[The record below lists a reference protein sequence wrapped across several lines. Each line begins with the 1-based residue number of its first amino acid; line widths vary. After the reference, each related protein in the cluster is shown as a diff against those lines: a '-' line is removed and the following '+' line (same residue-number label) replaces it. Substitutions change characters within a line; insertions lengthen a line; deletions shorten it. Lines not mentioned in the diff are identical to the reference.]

1 MIFKKIFFTL
11 SALVVFIMLGYLS
24 CGCQASANDQPLL
37 PTPKTDFDQPIF
49 LHEGMVAS
57 VTGRGDTYRLVDEKE
72 MPINLG
78 QPLVG
83 GAPWDKDYQENGLN
97 RSFIGAFNDGNIF
110 QDANL
115 YYPLEV
121 IIDLEM
127 TTPVTQFCLTDLN
140 GEGSISMDYLN
151 KQKEWKNILNKKL
164 DQNFRWVCHE
174 NLDFTTRFLRLTFS
188 DPTANI
194 GEIRLFSDNPPN
206 RIPTMHHPP
215 QQPYAT
221 FKDLVGVNIN
231 TEDPVYQMSLFEF
244 VREYHDWHLELGDNN
259 NPEDCNIYSWN
270 PSNAYAGWSFD
281 KLYDDINDAGMIIAA
296 DLKGSIPSLE
306 KYTREDKPIAING
319 DPQDPAAYA
328 AHGEYMY
335 QFTARYGQNK
345 PPETTLTPR
354 VQESVKSGLGM
365 VHYVE
370 DWNEQDKFWMGGS
383 KSKQQ
388 RAAYFNAFEYAAMLS
403 TDYDGHENT
412 VFHKPTSPE
421 CNELFPTG
429 VKNADPNTKMVMS
442 GITGLYLDYVKGI
455 HTWAKIH
462 RKDGDFPADVLN
474 FHHYS
479 NNFGGQ
485 AGGPTKDS
493 KGVSPEEDDL
503 YGRLKKLV
511 TYRNLY
517 LPGKEI
523 WLSEFGYD
531 VHQKSPQRVSL
542 IGDFNAEEVQGQW
555 LVRSFLAIAAAG
567 IDKAQLFTLTDHY
580 HGDPAQRFSTCGL
593 LELAKE
599 QNFSTPF
606 PEFRAR
612 KAYYYLYAMKTAL
625 RDFRF
630 SKILKTDDPKIS
642 AYEFTHSTIPGKKA
656 YALWANT
663 TEDYRRRDYAFTL
676 SSNAQSANLLT
687 LLDKDL
693 DGKKIELKLNNRSLT
708 IPEISERPVF
718 ILTDDDRPDFPAC
731 AWNIPISKN
740 MVSIE
745 NNIRYGVAASL
756 IDEPTNE
763 KTSELR
769 QPICGKGGTPING
782 WMPLPGEGWPEDDTE
797 VAVVINFE
805 SKKLIK
811 GISVFDGVSQGWLR
825 LETGSPGNWKPL
837 DRYQTTKYLEWKNWL
852 NLDVES
858 QYLRIVSEDPGA
870 VINEVVVLG
879 W

>member
-1 MIFKKIFFTL
+1 MISTKLLL
-11 SALVVFIMLGYLS
+11 SFPALVFCAVLGYLS
-24 CGCQASANDQPLL
+24 CGCQANGQQLL
-37 PTPKTDFDQPIF
+37 PTTEPVLDQPIF
-49 LHEGMVAS
+49 LHKGMIAS
-57 VTGRGDTYRLVDEKE
+57 VTGRGESYRLVDGKDL
-72 MPINLG
+72 PLTPG
-78 QPLVG
+78 QPLEG
-83 GAPWDKDYQENGLN
+83 GAPWDENYQENALN
-97 RSFIGAFNDGNIF
+97 RSFIGAFNDGNVF
-110 QDANL
+110 QDAYL

-121 IIDLEM
+121 IIDLEL
-127 TTPVTQFCLTDLN
+127 TTSVTQFCLTDLN
-140 GEGSISMDYLN
+140 GEGSISLSFLN
-151 KQKEWKNILNKKL
+151 EKKEWTQVLQNKL

-174 NLDFTTRFLRLTFS
+174 NIDCTARFLKLTFS

-194 GEIRLFSDNPPN
+194 GEIRLFSDNPPKKT
-206 RIPTMHHPP
+206 PTMHHPP

-231 TEDPVYQMSLFEF
+231 TEDPIYQLSLFEF
-244 VREYHDWHLELGDNN
+244 AREYHDWHMELGDNK
-259 NPEDCNIYSWN
+259 PDDCKIYSWN
-270 PSNAYAGWSFD
+270 PTNAYAGWSFD
-281 KLYDDINDAGMIIAA
+281 KLYDDMNDAGVVIAA
-296 DLKGSIPSLE
+296 DLKGNIPALE
-306 KYTREDKPIAING
+306 THTREDKPIAKNG
-319 DPQDPAAYA
+319 DPLNPASYA

-335 QFTARYGQNK
+335 QFTARYGQTK
-345 PPETTLTPR
+345 LPETTLAPR
-354 VQESVKSGLGM
+354 VQETVKSGLGM

-370 DWNEQDKFWMGGS
+370 DWNEQDKFWMGRS

-412 VFHKPTSPE
+412 VFHTPTNGD
-421 CNELFPTG
+421 CKQAFPTG
-429 VKNADPNTKMVMS
+429 VKNADPKTKVVMS

-455 HTWAKIH
+455 HSWAKMH
-462 RKDGDFPADVLN
+462 RKDGAFPADVLN

-493 KGVSPEEDDL
+493 KGVSPEEDNL
-503 YGRLKKLV
+503 YGRLKELV
-511 TYRNLY
+511 SYRNLY

-523 WLSEFGYD
+523 WVSEFGYD
-531 VHQKSPQRVSL
+531 VHQKSPQRVPL
-542 IGDFNAEEVQGQW
+542 IGKFDAEEVQGQW

-599 QNFSTPF
+599 QNPNTPF

-630 SKILKTDDPKIS
+630 SKILKTTDPKIS
-642 AYEFTHSTIPGKKA
+642 AYEFVHSTITGKKA

-663 TEDYRRRDYAFTL
+663 TEDYRRSDYSFTL
-676 SSNAQSANLLT
+676 SNDAKSAHLLT
-687 LLDKDL
+687 LLDQDI
-693 DGKKIELKLNNRSLT
+693 DGDKKVLKLNNRRLV
-708 IPEISERPVF
+708 IPEISECPVF
-718 ILTDDDRPDFPAC
+718 ILTDDDRPDFPEC
-731 AWNIPISKN
+731 AWNIPIDKS
-740 MVSIE
+740 MVFIE
-745 NNIRYGVAASL
+745 NNVKYGDAVSL
-756 IDEPTNE
+756 IDEPTHE
-763 KTSELR
+763 KTSALR
-769 QPICGKGGTPING
+769 QPICGNGGTPINA
-782 WMPLPGEGWPEDDTE
+782 WMPLPGEGWPDDGQE
-797 VAVVINFE
+797 VAVVIDLE

-825 LETGSPGNWKPL
+825 LEIGKPGNWQPL
-837 DRYQTTKYLEWKNWL
+837 DRYRTTKYLEWKNWL
-852 NLDVES
+852 NLDVETR
-858 QYLRIVSEDPGA
+858 YLRIVCEEAGA

>member
-1 MIFKKIFFTL
+1 MTSTKLLL
-11 SALVVFIMLGYLS
+11 SIPALILFALLGYLS
-24 CGCQASANDQPLL
+24 CGCQANGQQLL
-37 PTPKTDFDQPIF
+37 PTPDTVLDQPIF
-49 LHEGMVAS
+49 LHEGMIATLTS
-57 VTGRGDTYRLVDEKE
+57 RGESYRLVDGQDLP
-72 MPINLG
+72 MTPG
-78 QPLVG
+78 QPLTG
-83 GAPWDKDYQENGLN
+83 GAPWDEDYQENGLN
-97 RSFIGAFNDGNIF
+97 RSFIGAFNDGNVF
-110 QDANL
+110 QSAHL
-115 YYPLEV
+115 YYPLE
-121 IIDLEM
+121 ILIDLEK

-140 GEGSISMDYLN
+140 GEGSISMAYLN
-151 KQKEWKNILNKKL
+151 EAKEWKNILDSKL

-174 NLDFTTRFLRLTFS
+174 NLDYTTRFLKLTFS

-194 GEIRLFSDNPPN
+194 GEIRLFSNDPPKKT
-206 RIPTMHHPP
+206 PTLSATSK
-215 QQPYAT
+215 QPYPI
-221 FKDLVGVNIN
+221 FKEFFGVNIN
-231 TEDPVYQMSLFEF
+231 TEDPIYLLSLFEF
-244 VREYHDWHLELGDNN
+244 AREYHDWHMELGDNN
-259 NPEDCNIYSWN
+259 PDDCNIYSWN

-281 KLYDDINDAGMIIAA
+281 KLYDDMNDAGVVLTA
-296 DLKGSIPSLE
+296 DLKSSVPALQT
-306 KYTREDKPIAING
+306 YTREDKPIAKNG

-335 QFTARYGQNK
+335 QFTARYGQTK
-345 PPETTLTPR
+345 VPETSLTPR
-354 VQESVKSGLGM
+354 VQETVKSGLGM
-365 VHYVE
+365 IHYVE
-370 DWNEQDKFWMGGS
+370 DWNEQDKYWMGRS

-388 RAAYFNAFEYAAMLS
+388 RAAFFNAFEYAAMLS

-412 VFHKPTSPE
+412 VFHTPTNAS
-421 CNELFPTG
+421 CNKAFPTG
-429 VKNADPNTKMVMS
+429 VKNADPKMKVVMS

-455 HTWAKIH
+455 HTWAKMY

-485 AGGPTKDS
+485 AGGPTS
-493 KGVSPEEDDL
+493 TAKGVSPEDDDL

-531 VHQKSPQRVSL
+531 VHQKSPQRVTL
-542 IGDFNAEEVQGQW
+542 VGDFDAEEVQGQW

-567 IDKAQLFTLTDHY
+567 IDKAQLFTFTDHY

-599 QNFSTPF
+599 QNPNTPF

-630 SKILKTDDPKIS
+630 SRILKTDDPKIS
-642 AYEFTHSTIPGKKA
+642 AYEFRHSTNPDKKA

-663 TEDYRRRDYAFTL
+663 TEDYRKRDYTFTL
-676 SSNAQSANLLT
+676 SKDARSAHLLT
-687 LLDKDL
+687 LLDNDI
-693 DGKKIELKLNNRSLT
+693 DGDKKLLELNNRELV

-718 ILTDDDRPDFPAC
+718 ILTDNDRPDFPNC
-731 AWNIPISKN
+731 EWNISINKS

-745 NNIRYGVAASL
+745 NDLKYGDVTTL
-756 IDEPTNE
+756 IDEPTHE
-763 KTSELR
+763 KTSVLR
-769 QPICGKGGTPING
+769 QPICGNGGTPINA
-782 WMPLPGEGWPEDDTE
+782 WMPLPGEGWPDDGSE
-797 VAVVINFE
+797 VAAVIDLQ

-811 GISVFDGVSQGWLR
+811 GISVFDGASQGWLR
-825 LETGSPGNWKPL
+825 LEIGEPGNWKTF
-837 DRYQTTKYLEWKNWL
+837 DRYRTTKYLEWKNWL
-852 NLDVES
+852 NMDIES
-858 QYLRIVSEDPGA
+858 RYLRIVLEDPGA

>member
-1 MIFKKIFFTL
+1 MTSTKKKFLFL
-11 SALVVFIMLGYLS
+11 SLPSILVFVAIGYLS
-24 CGCQASANDQPLL
+24 CGCQANGQQLL
-37 PTPKTDFDQPIF
+37 PTTAMVPDQPIL
-49 LHEGMVAS
+49 LHAGMIAS
-57 VTGRGDTYRLVDEKE
+57 VTGRGDTYRLVDGKDL
-72 MPINLG
+72 PITEG
-78 QPLVG
+78 EPLPG
-83 GAPWDKDYQENGLN
+83 GAPWDKTFKENGLN

-127 TTPVTQFCLTDLN
+127 TTPITQFCLTDLN
-140 GEGSISMDYLN
+140 GEGTISMDYLDEAKN
-151 KQKEWKNILNKKL
+151 WKNILTNKL
-164 DQNFRWVCHE
+164 DQNFRWVCYE
-174 NLDFTTRFLRLTFS
+174 DINCTTRFLKLTFS
-188 DPTANI
+188 DPGANI
-194 GEIRLFSDNPPN
+194 GEIRLFSNNPPRN
-206 RIPTMHHPP
+206 IPTILHPP
-215 QQPYAT
+215 AQPYAT
-221 FKDLVGVNIN
+221 FKELVGVNIN
-231 TEDPVYQMSLFEF
+231 TEDPIYQMSLFEF
-244 VREYHDWHLELGDNN
+244 AREYHDWHLEMGDNK
-259 NPEDCNIYSWN
+259 PDDCKIYSWN

-281 KLYDDINDAGMIIAA
+281 KLYDDMNDAGVILAA
-296 DLKGSIPSLE
+296 DLKGNIPALE
-306 KYTREDKPIAING
+306 VHTREDKPIAKNG
-319 DPQDPAAYA
+319 DPQNPAAYA

-335 QFTARYGQNK
+335 QFTARYGQTK
-345 PPETTLTPR
+345 LPESTLAPR

-370 DWNEQDKFWMGGS
+370 NWNEQDKFWMGRS
-383 KSKQQ
+383 KSKKQ

-412 VFHKPTSPE
+412 VFQKPTNSD
-421 CNELFPTG
+421 CNQAFPTG
-429 VKNADPNTKMVMS
+429 VKNADPKTKVVMS
-442 GITGLYLDYVKGI
+442 GITGLNLDYVKGI
-455 HTWAKIH
+455 YTWAKMY
-462 RKDGDFPADVLN
+462 RKDQAFPADVLN

-485 AGGPTKDS
+485 AGGPTRES

-517 LPGKEI
+517 LPDKEI
-523 WLSEFGYD
+523 WISEFGYD

-542 IGDFNAEEVQGQW
+542 IGNFDAEEVQGQW

-599 QNFSTPF
+599 QNPNTPF

-642 AYEFTHSTIPGKKA
+642 AYEFSHSTIPGKKV

-663 TEDYRRRDYAFTL
+663 TEDYRHRDYSFTL
-676 SSNAQSANLLT
+676 SNDAKSAHLLT
-687 LLDKDL
+687 LLDQDI
-693 DGKKIELKLNNRSLT
+693 DGDKKVLKLNNRGLV

-718 ILTDDDRPDFPAC
+718 ILTDDDRPDFPEC
-731 AWNIPISKN
+731 AWNISINKS
-740 MVSIE
+740 MVSLE
-745 NNIRYGVAASL
+745 NGVKYGDPASL
-756 IDEPTNE
+756 IDEPTHE
-763 KTSELR
+763 KTSTLR
-769 QPICGKGGTPING
+769 QPICGNGGTPINA
-782 WMPLPGEGWPEDDTE
+782 WIPLPGEVFPDDGE
-797 VAVVINFE
+797 VAVIIDLQ

-825 LETGSPGNWKPL
+825 IDVGEPGNWKPF
-837 DRYQTTKYLEWKNWL
+837 DRYRTTKYQEWKHWL
-852 NLDVES
+852 NMDIETR
-858 QYLRIVSEDPGA
+858 YLRVICEDPGA